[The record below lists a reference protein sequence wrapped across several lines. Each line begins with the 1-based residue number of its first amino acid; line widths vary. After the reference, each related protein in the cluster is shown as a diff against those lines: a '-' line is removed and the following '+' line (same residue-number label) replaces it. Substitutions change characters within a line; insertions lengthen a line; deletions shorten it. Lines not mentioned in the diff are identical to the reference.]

1 MYSNDNNFEDNVFE
15 NSIAG
20 AAIMY
25 SARILL
31 RRNQFVHNR
40 GFSSFGILF
49 QDSAGILPEQNP
61 IADNG
66 SGVFAEALRD
76 STFRRNLIS
85 GNDIAVEMFSS
96 AEANEFTENNFIAN
110 LTPIHVIGRT
120 TSTRWSVGGRGNYWR

>member
-25 SARILL
+25 SARIQL
-31 RRNQFVHNR
+31 RRNRFVHNR

-49 QDSAGILPEQNP
+49 QDSANILAEQNI
-61 IADNG
+61 IADNA
-66 SGVFAEALRD
+66 SAIFAEALRD

-85 GNDIAVEMFSS
+85 GNDTAVEMFSS
-96 AEANEFTENNFIAN
+96 VYNNEFTENNFIAN
-110 LTPIHVIGRT
+110 L
-120 TSTRWSVGGRGNYWR
+120 